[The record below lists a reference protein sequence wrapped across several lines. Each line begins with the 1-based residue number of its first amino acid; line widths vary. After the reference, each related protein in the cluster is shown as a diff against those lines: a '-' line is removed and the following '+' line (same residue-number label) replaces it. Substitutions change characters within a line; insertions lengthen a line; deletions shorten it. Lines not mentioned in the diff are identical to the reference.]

1 MAEELEEAKFLAL
14 DPGKSTGYAYFKS
27 NGEYLAGG
35 TIRGY
40 EEAFSWFPNIPWD
53 KLDSVIVEDF
63 RLYTWKA
70 QQQSWSKLETVKL
83 IGAVEVLGRMH
94 GVPVV
99 LQSPAHKPIAYMW
112 AGLTVPK
119 NHDMSHETD
128 AFVHGVYY
136 LQKHGIRMIRR
147 RELLDEL

>member
-1 MAEELEEAKFLAL
+1 MVENLEEARFLAL
-14 DPGKSTGYAYFKS
+14 DPGKSTGYAYFKA

-40 EEAFSWFPNIPWD
+40 ESAYEWFQTIPWNQ
-53 KLDSVIVEDF
+53 LDSVIVEDF

-70 QQQSWSKLETVKL
+70 QQQSWSRLETVKL
-83 IGAVEVLGRMH
+83 IGAVEILGKMNNI
-94 GVPVV
+94 PVV

-112 AGLTVPK
+112 AGLKVPK

-136 LQKHGIRMIRR
+136 LQKHGVRR
-147 RELLDEL
+147 ARHWEAPDGP